1 MFYIALWGMNVS
13 EKKNVGVGSEQISD
27 KFDLS
32 LISSAFTNI
41 GEHDEAYPKIK
52 V

>member
-1 MFYIALWGMNVS
+1 MNVS
-13 EKKNVGVGSEQISD
+13 EKKMLEGGGGVGSEQIPD

-32 LISSAFTNI
+32 FISSAFTNV

>member
-1 MFYIALWGMNVS
+1 MFP
-13 EKKNVGVGSEQISD
+13 EKKCWGIGVGSEQISD